1 MIGRLHGVLLEKH
14 APQIVLDVHGVGY
27 EIDVPLR
34 CFEQLPALGET
45 VTLHTHL
52 VIREDAHLLF
62 GFLTA
67 AERATFRQLI
77 KVSGIGAKMALAILS
92 TLSQQELAQALATD
106 DVKKLSS
113 VSGVGKKT
121 AERLILE
128 LRGKL
133 TASDTITSAPLSNAH
148 GDITQALIALGYQ
161 EKPALAVV
169 ETLPTDIEVG
179 AGIRLALK
187 QLAKL

>member
-14 APQIVLDVHGVGY
+14 APQIVLDVQGVGY

-34 CFEQLPALGET
+34 CFEQLPALGEA
-45 VTLHTHL
+45 VILHTHL

-106 DVKKLSS
+106 DVKRLSS
-113 VSGVGKKT
+113 VPGVGKKT

-133 TASDTITSAPLSNAH
+133 TSADTMPTSLLASAH
-148 GDITQALIALGYQ
+148 SDIVQALIALGYQ
-161 EKPALAVV
+161 EKPAMAVV
-169 ETLPTDIEVG
+169 ETLPADIEVG